1 MSSLIASIYGLHG
14 RVFLA
19 AAATTSTTAPASGSG
34 GSGRITC
41 TSTGV
46 PHVVPT
52 GTLPGSTLLTS
63 VLGGILWFGVAL
75 SIVGLVVAAICM
87 ALGSHSQNS
96 RLAEG
101 GRRGLISSA
110 ISALVCGGAVAIVG
124 FAFSAGQ
131 TIHC

>member
-1 MSSLIASIYGLHG
+1 MSSLIASLYGLHA
-14 RVFLA
+14 RFVLA
-19 AAATTSTTAPASGSG
+19 AAATPATTAPASGAG
-34 GSGRITC
+34 GRITC

-46 PHVVPT
+46 PKVVAA
-52 GTLPGSTLLTS
+52 GTLPGSTLLTNILS
-63 VLGGILWFGVAL
+63 GVLWFGVAL
-75 SIVGLVVAAICM
+75 SIVGIVVAAICM

-101 GRRGLISSA
+101 GRKGLISSA
-110 ISALVCGGAVAIVG
+110 LAALVCGGAVAIVG

>member
-1 MSSLIASIYGLHG
+1 
-14 RVFLA
+14 
-19 AAATTSTTAPASGSG
+19 
-34 GSGRITC
+34 
-41 TSTGV
+41 
-46 PHVVPT
+46 
-52 GTLPGSTLLTS
+52 